1 MSEHVRDHRSLLATA
16 EKRLLI
22 AIAQR
27 LPLWVHSDH
36 LTGLAMAA
44 MAAASAGFVLAR
56 WEVRALWLV
65 VFALAVNWFGDSLDG
80 TLARVRKVERPKY
93 GFYLDHVLDIVGATL
108 LFGGLAAS
116 PFMSPVIALSLLV
129 AYLLVSGEVFL
140 ATAVRGVFRMSFGGV
155 GPTELRILLAIGA
168 IALRNDP
175 QVSFGGLGRMPLF
188 DFGGLIAIGG
198 LVFTLLI
205 SATQNAVALARLEP
219 RRSPVA
225 PEALRKSGHGSTMA
239 VYESQGI
246 RHSVHLEHGDSNPD
260 SDAEA
265 PKPADRT
272 RGADAQSQERRRH
285 TASGPVGDHHGGQR
299 LREIV
304 ARLRHDL
311 RRGAA

>member
-1 MSEHVRDHRSLLATA
+1 MSEHVRDHRSLLAAA

-27 LPLWVHSDH
+27 LPLWIHSDH
-36 LTGLAMAA
+36 LTALAMAA
-44 MAAASAGFVLAR
+44 MVAAGGGYVLAR
-56 WEVRALWLV
+56 WDTRALWLV

-93 GFYLDHVLDIVGATL
+93 GFYLDHVLDIVGATV

-116 PFMSPVIALSLLV
+116 TYMSPVIALSLLV

-140 ATAVRGVFRMSFGGV
+140 ATAVRGVFRMAFGGV
-155 GPTELRILLAIGA
+155 GPTELRILLAIGT

-175 QVSFGGLGRMPLF
+175 HVNFGFLGRMPLF

-198 LVFTLLI
+198 LAFTFLI

-219 RRSPVA
+219 RRPPGS
-225 PEALRKSGHGSTMA
+225 PEALRKPGHGSTMA

-246 RHSVHLEHGDSNPD
+246 RHSVHSEHGDSDPG
-260 SDAEA
+260 SDAEG
-265 PKPADRT
+265 PKPANCS
-272 RGADAQSQERRRH
+272 RGADAQPQERRRD
-285 TASGPVGDHHGGQR
+285 TASRQAGNHHGRQR
-299 LREIV
+299 VGEVL

>member
-44 MAAASAGFVLAR
+44 MAAASAGYVLAQ
-56 WEVRALWLV
+56 WDTRALWV
-65 VFALAVNWFGDSLDG
+65 VVIALAVNWFGDSLDG

-116 PFMSPVIALSLLV
+116 TFMSPVIALVLLV
-129 AYLLVSGEVFL
+129 AYLLVAGEVFL

-155 GPTELRILLAIGA
+155 GPTELRILLAIGT
-168 IALRNDP
+168 IALRTDP
-175 QVSFGGLGRMPLF
+175 HVNLGPAGQIPLF
-188 DFGGLIAIGG
+188 DFGGLIAIGALG
-198 LVFTLLI
+198 VTFLV

-225 PEALRKSGHGSTMA
+225 PEALRKSGRGSTMA
-239 VYESQGI
+239 VYGSQGI
-246 RHSVHLEHGDSNPD
+246 RHSVHLEHGDSTPD
-260 SDAEA
+260 ADAEA
-265 PKPADRT
+265 AKPADRT
-272 RGADAQSQERRRH
+272 RGADAQPQERGRH
-285 TASGPVGDHHGGQR
+285 FARGQAGDHHRGQR
-299 LREIV
+299 LREVV